1 MLAKCLILGV
11 LLVSLAAANQSTGEP
26 SSLPSSGEPSV
37 QDSGTDTPSHQPTF
51 SSAGDSDQPSSTT
64 GVPGTDAPSQSGQ
77 PAQTTTAQPIQSGEP
92 TSDQPTTAQLISDQP
107 ISQSTGQD
115 SKEPT
120 SQPTWWDVDESA
132 ATCADLKTEFG
143 DLNCCGSGYRSA
155 QSILS
160 TQSTSRCRTIR
171 ADYRRG
177 CNWGDRCTPP
187 NGGTQPGTQTTTNPA
202 QNPNNIQSSTPTSTP
217 PTTSEPSETNFSG

>member
-1 MLAKCLILGV
+1 MGERQTTMLAKCLILGV
-11 LLVSLAAANQSTGEP
+11 LLVSLAAANQTTGEP

-77 PAQTTTAQPIQSGEP
+77 PTQTTTAQPIQSGEP
-92 TSDQPTTAQLISDQP
+92 TSDQPTTAQP
-107 ISQSTGQD
+107 IQSG
-115 SKEPT
+115 EPT
-120 SQPTWWDVDESA
+120 SHQTWWDVDESA
-132 ATCADLKTEFG
+132 DKCAEWKTKFG
-143 DLNCCGSGYRSA
+143 ELNCCGSDYRSA
-155 QSILS
+155 QPTFVNWSE
-160 TQSTSRCRTIR
+160 CRDIR
-171 ADYRRG
+171 ADYRSG

>member
-1 MLAKCLILGV
+1 MGNDQTTMLAKCLILGV

-51 SSAGDSDQPSSTT
+51 SSAGDSDQPSSSTT

-77 PAQTTTAQPIQSGEP
+77 PAQTTTAQPIQSE
-92 TSDQPTTAQLISDQP
+92 
-107 ISQSTGQD
+107 
-115 SKEPT
+115 EPT
-120 SQPTWWDVDESA
+120 SQPTWMDVDESEDK
-132 ATCADLKTEFG
+132 CAEWKTKFG
-143 DLNCCGSGYRSA
+143 ELNCCGSDYRSA
-155 QSILS
+155 QPTFVNWSE
-160 TQSTSRCRTIR
+160 CRDIR
-171 ADYRRG
+171 ADYRSG

-202 QNPNNIQSSTPTSTP
+202 QNPNNI
-217 PTTSEPSETNFSG
+217 